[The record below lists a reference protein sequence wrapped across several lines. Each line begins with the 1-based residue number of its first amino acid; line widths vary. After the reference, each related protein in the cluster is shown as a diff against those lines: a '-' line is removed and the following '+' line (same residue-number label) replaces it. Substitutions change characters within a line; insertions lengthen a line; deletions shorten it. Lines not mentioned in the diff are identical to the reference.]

1 MTKKNLDVYIFE
13 QLQERMLDGTW
24 KPGER
29 MDVDQLADD
38 YQVSRTPVLQAL
50 RRMENEG
57 MIRVTRAGKF
67 YLHTFT
73 GPEVENIYA
82 VFKVLEREAVRLL
95 AARAWTAEELRAPA
109 EELCEAA
116 VRGDGPACCRLEA
129 EWHRRLVAAT
139 ENSCLVECFSKA
151 LGQYMAAWAT
161 GDRPRACPILAD
173 KLLELTQVLV
183 NGDFDAA
190 ADGLED
196 YLNCTCRHLS
206 EA

>member
-29 MDVDQLADD
+29 LDVDRLADD

-57 MIRVTRAGKF
+57 MIRVTRGGKF
-67 YLHTFT
+67 YLPAFT
-73 GPEVENIYA
+73 GQEVENIYA
-82 VFKVLEREAVRLL
+82 VLRVLEGEAVHLL
-95 AARAWTAEELRAPA
+95 AQRGWTAEEMRAPV
-109 EELCEAA
+109 EELCRAA
-116 VRGDGPACCRLEA
+116 ERGDGAACCRLES

-139 ENSCLVECFSKA
+139 GNCCMMECFSKA
-151 LGQYMAAWAT
+151 LGQYLAAWAT
-161 GDRPRACPILAD
+161 REGRRACPTLAE
-173 KLLELTQVLV
+173 KLLDLTRILES
-183 NGDFDAA
+183 GDFDAA

-196 YLNCTCRHLS
+196 YLSCTHRHLNGT
-206 EA
+206 